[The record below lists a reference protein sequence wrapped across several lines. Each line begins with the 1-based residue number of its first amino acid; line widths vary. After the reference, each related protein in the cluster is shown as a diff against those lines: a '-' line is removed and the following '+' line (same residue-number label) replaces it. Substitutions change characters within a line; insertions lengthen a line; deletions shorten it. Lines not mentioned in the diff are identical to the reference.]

1 MQLRLTGVDNNEPKG
16 SGMYQGMSEG
26 SSPPEIVRKKDYLT
40 PHENDG
46 SPSKE
51 SVRRFEGVM
60 SLLAVR
66 RISKD
71 QNRAQEN
78 QDCI

>member
-1 MQLRLTGVDNNEPKG
+1 
-16 SGMYQGMSEG
+16 MYQGMSEG
-26 SSPPEIVRKKDYLT
+26 SSPPKIVRKKDYLT
-40 PHENDG
+40 PHESDD

-66 RISKD
+66 RISKYQD
-71 QNRAQEN
+71 RAQED
-78 QDCI
+78 QDRI